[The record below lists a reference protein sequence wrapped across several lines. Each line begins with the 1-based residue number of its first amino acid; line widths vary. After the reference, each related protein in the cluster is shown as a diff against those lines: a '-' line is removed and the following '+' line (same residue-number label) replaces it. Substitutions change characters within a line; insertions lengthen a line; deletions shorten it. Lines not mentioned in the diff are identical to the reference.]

1 MGKKV
6 YKMTEDQVASILGKK
21 KESTIAE
28 IPAPGLQLSTEGEKK
43 KTKYK
48 ITEDQLKR
56 IFNELGSKAI
66 DEMDNYNY
74 PMGSDT
80 PDAPWNRDDSD
91 NTRAGETVDGNYV
104 AVANSKYDFILK
116 DKQNNQLYYTM
127 TDFWDDIYDDLF
139 DYLDVAQEEDA
150 DEDGRYMS
158 TASDWKDYITG
169 DDILSALP
177 SYLNDNAKRGIAID
191 AVDTISRWEDG
202 ENKFLMLNPETIE
215 AIESDEIKNKAKGLL
230 GLN

>member
-21 KESTIAE
+21 KETAISDS
-28 IPAPGLQLSTEGEKK
+28 PAPGLKLSTEGEKK

-56 IFNELGSKAI
+56 IFNELGNKAI

-80 PDAPWNRDDSD
+80 PDAPWNQDDSD
-91 NTRAGETVDGNYV
+91 NTRSGEVVDGNYSP
-104 AVANSKYDFILK
+104 VANSSYDFILK

-127 TDFWDDIYDDLF
+127 TDAWDDIYDDLF

-158 TASDWKDYITG
+158 TASDWKDHITG
-169 DDILSALP
+169 DDMAYALA
-177 SYLNDNAKRGIAID
+177 SYLNDNAKRGVSIET
-191 AVDTISRWEDG
+191 VGSISEWEDG
-202 ENKFLMLNPETIE
+202 GNKFLTLTPETIE
-215 AIESDEIKNKAKGLL
+215 AIDSDVVKNKATELL